1 MNIYQQ
7 AALQRRVAELEVEN
21 DRLRGLLKSQESFS
35 SPVVPQLSEEALAR
49 QEFLDNVKPLG
60 YSSARAYIEAMAEK
74 YSVDVEEARQAFL
87 ACGYEEWNT
96 GFIETLM
103 EISRDNKL

>member
-1 MNIYQQ
+1 MNLYQQ
-7 AALQRRVAELEVEN
+7 SALQRRVAELEAEN
-21 DRLRGLLKSQESFS
+21 ERLRGLLKLQGSYS
-35 SPVVPQLSEEALAR
+35 SPVVPQLSEEAIAR

-87 ACGYEEWNT
+87 NCGYQEWNT
-96 GFIETLM
+96 GFIEVLM
-103 EISRDNKL
+103 EMGKGE

>member
-7 AALQRRVAELEVEN
+7 AALQRRVGELEAEN
-21 DRLRGLLKSQESFS
+21 ERLRGLLKLQGSYS
-35 SPVVPQLSEEALAR
+35 SPVVPQLSEEAIAR

-87 ACGYEEWNT
+87 NCGYQEWNT
-96 GFIETLM
+96 GFIEVLIEM
-103 EISRDNKL
+103 DKGE